1 MTKILTVDDS
11 RAIRSI
17 VTKQVTELGCDVDEA
32 EDGQQGLS
40 KLEELKYDLVILDVT
55 MPVMDGP
62 EMLKHMRDRGDKTPV
77 LMLTSESKRSIISE
91 CMKAGIDDY
100 IMKPFKGEELLAK
113 VRKSLGLA
121 AVAPAAAAPPPQAA
135 PAAAAGPPVMVVAD
149 ASGSKQFCDVLVI
162 DDMENVQKKLR
173 QMIPTHITVQGCVSA
188 QSALN
193 ACRTSVFRVVLLD
206 SDIPDVNSSAL
217 LQQLKLLQPHAAVL
231 SLTLRSAQDDGDA
244 IRGQGY
250 SDVLYKPF
258 DKGAIEDFLLKYFDN
273 QDVLAI
279 DDNLL
284 KVGAFTGSEE
294 RLDKYFQRLG
304 SLIGPAVEKLAAACF
319 ESVVF
324 DITALPLRP
333 DHTPRLVVN
342 VEKATKKVGLSLR
355 LVGGSETQSMLKSF
369 TETVA
374 IPFYPS
380 INEAKA
386 A

>member
-17 VTKQVTELGCDVDEA
+17 VTKQIAELACDIDEA
-32 EDGQQGLS
+32 EDGQQGLT

-62 EMLKHMRDRGDKTPV
+62 EMLKQMRERGDKTPV

-100 IMKPFKGEELLAK
+100 IMKPFKGEELLSK
-113 VRKSLGLA
+113 VRKALGLGA
-121 AVAPAAAAPPPQAA
+121 AASPAPAAPPP
-135 PAAAAGPPVMVVAD
+135 AAAVPAGPPVMVVAD
-149 ASGSKQFCDVLVI
+149 ASGAKQFCDVLVI

-173 QMIPTHITVQGCVSA
+173 QMIPTHISVQGCVSA

-250 SDVLYKPF
+250 ADVLYKPF

-273 QDVLAI
+273 QDVLSI

-284 KVGAFTGSEE
+284 RVGAFTGSED

-304 SLIGPAVEKLAAACF
+304 SLINPAVEKLAAACF
-319 ESVVF
+319 ESVVL

-355 LVGGSETQSMLKSF
+355 LVGGTDTHSMLKSF